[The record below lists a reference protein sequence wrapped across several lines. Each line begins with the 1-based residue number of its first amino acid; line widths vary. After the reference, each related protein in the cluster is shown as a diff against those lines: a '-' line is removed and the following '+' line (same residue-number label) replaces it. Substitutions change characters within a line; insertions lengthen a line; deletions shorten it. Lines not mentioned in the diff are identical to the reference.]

1 MTFTPP
7 DNSTAIRRREKTLPR
22 PGRGAGRRHEAF
34 NPLCSTPRAPNKGRG
49 LLRQGFGAAQRPK
62 GAYRIAGQ
70 PRGRCPRSYG
80 SASSTRCETAAGSI
94 LPLLGVQILLC
105 SRGASPGEK
114 SGRKGGS
121 VGTPGSGNRARPPGS
136 GVAVDGTGRWH
147 LGGCSASLV
156 FDGISS
162 TCPRGKKKSLGLG
175 AGGSTLPGPG
185 HIVGGHPGGDG
196 RRGTATRDTWLLP
209 LSPLCALWDP
219 APLNQGKEK
228 PPNTAS
234 SREQPDRDRVGQ
246 LGGPKWEAA
255 ARSRAAG
262 AALRNAGAR
271 SLWTAWPGPRAPP
284 SAVGKEHPA
293 AVNSC
298 SS

>member
-7 DNSTAIRRREKTLPR
+7 DNSTAIRHREKTLPR

-34 NPLCSTPRAPNKGRG
+34 SPLCSTPRAPNKGRG

-70 PRGRCPRSYG
+70 PHGRCPRSYG

-114 SGRKGGS
+114 SGREGGS
-121 VGTPGSGNRARPPGS
+121 AGTPGSGNRARPPGS
-136 GVAVDGTGRWH
+136 GVTTDGTGRWH

-162 TCPRGKKKSLGLG
+162 TCPRGKKKLVRV
-175 AGGSTLPGPG
+175 GSRRLNTPWSRP
-185 HIVGGHPGGDG
+185 HCWWAP
-196 RRGTATRDTWLLP
+196 RRGW
-209 LSPLCALWDP
+209 
-219 APLNQGKEK
+219 
-228 PPNTAS
+228 
-234 SREQPDRDRVGQ
+234 
-246 LGGPKWEAA
+246 
-255 ARSRAAG
+255 
-262 AALRNAGAR
+262 
-271 SLWTAWPGPRAPP
+271 
-284 SAVGKEHPA
+284 
-293 AVNSC
+293 
-298 SS
+298 